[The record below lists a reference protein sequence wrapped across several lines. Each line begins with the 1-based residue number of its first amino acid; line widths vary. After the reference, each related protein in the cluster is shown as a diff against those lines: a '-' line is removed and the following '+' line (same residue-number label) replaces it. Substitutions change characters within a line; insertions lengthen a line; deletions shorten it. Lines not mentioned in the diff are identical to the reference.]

1 MLRPATLV
9 ALAAL
14 SLPSSALAQS
24 EPSHIYEVSWYRA
37 HPGVEVEYSEIYQ
50 EYLRPTLDEMIRRGN
65 IVSYLDLVT
74 TVGDISEATHMLLIE
89 YPNWAALD
97 ALEAKQDA
105 AAVEVLGR
113 PYREIWEESVAPLRL
128 CRYGR
133 RSTRLQCSL
142 RDRGWPHSAG
152 SPHPY
157 PPAPT
162 GVTAAVSRS
171 PVRIR

>member
-1 MLRPATLV
+1 MLRPGTLV

-24 EPSHIYEVSWYRA
+24 EPGHIYEVSWYRA
-37 HPGVEVEYSEIYQ
+37 HPGVEGEYSEIYQ

-74 TVGDISEATHMLLIE
+74 TVGDIGEATHMLLIE
-89 YPNWAALD
+89 YPSWAALD

-113 PYREIWEESVAPLRL
+113 PYSEIWEESVSPLRL
-128 CRYGR
+128 QVRTQIYS
-133 RSTRLQCSL
+133 STVQ
-142 RDRGWPHSAG
+142 P
-152 SPHPY
+152 
-157 PPAPT
+157 
-162 GVTAAVSRS
+162 
-171 PVRIR
+171 